1 MLVVVTISSRL
12 GSAGTAS
19 TGLTDSLVFFVTS
32 LLGLALEMR
41 SLDIRLRDDLEDF
54 DFVGLSFRLFG
65 FFSAT
70 RLSQGSEENKTHPKK

>member
-19 TGLTDSLVFFVTS
+19 TGLIFFVG
-32 LLGLALEMR
+32 LVGLALEMR
-41 SLDIRLRDDLEDF
+41 SLDIGLRDDLKDF
-54 DFVGLSFRLFG
+54 GFGGLSFRLFG

-70 RLSQGSEENKTHPKK
+70 RLSQGSEENKTHTRK